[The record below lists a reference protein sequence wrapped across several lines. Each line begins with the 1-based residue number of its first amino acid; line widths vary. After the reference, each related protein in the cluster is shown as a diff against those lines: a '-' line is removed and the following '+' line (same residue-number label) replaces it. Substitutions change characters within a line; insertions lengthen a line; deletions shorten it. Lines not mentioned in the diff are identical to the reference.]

1 MITPK
6 NLLPFDGEVYLFPA
20 LFSAAESNALYE
32 LLSANIQWK
41 QEPIVIFGREIM
53 QPRLTAWYGDEQK
66 PYSYSGI
73 TMHPHAWTKEL
84 LGIKHRIES
93 VSNHTFTSAL
103 LNFYRNGSDSM
114 GWHKDNEKELGIN
127 PVIGSVS
134 FGAERTFCLKHG
146 KEKKLSQKV
155 VLRSGSFLLMKGV
168 TQHHWLH
175 SIPKEPKITQGR
187 INITFR
193 AII

>member
-1 MITPK
+1 MTEPK

-20 LFSAAESNALYE
+20 LFNEDESSRLYTILTE
-32 LLSANIQWK
+32 TIQWK

-66 PYSYSGI
+66 PYRYSGI

-84 LGIKHRIES
+84 LEIKHRIEG
-93 VSNHTFTSAL
+93 VANHIFTSAL
-103 LNFYRNGSDSM
+103 LNFYRNGNDSM

-134 FGAERTFCLKHG
+134 FGSDRTFCLKHA
-146 KEKKLSQKV
+146 KDKKLTQKV
-155 VLRSGSFLLMKGV
+155 TLSNGSFLLMKGA

-175 SIPKEPKITQGR
+175 SIPKEPKITEGR
-187 INITFR
+187 INLTFR
-193 AII
+193 TII